1 MKLSLREQL
10 ERLAQRPAAPRVLSG
25 SPVTVRLEVPRG
37 HRVPFRITI
46 VKLLAHKGGMGLKPA
61 FDLLNERLLVE
72 CEVVETLPGVEN
84 LPELIEELA
93 KADVTATVVDPAF
106 AK

>member
-10 ERLAQRPAAPRVLSG
+10 EHLAQRRAAPRALSG

-37 HRVPFRITI
+37 HRLPLRITI
-46 VKLLAHKGGMGLKPA
+46 IKLLGDQGGMGVKPA
-61 FDLLNERLLVE
+61 FDFLNNRLLVE
-72 CEVVETLPGVEN
+72 CNVIVTLPGVEN

-93 KADVTATVVDPAF
+93 KADVTATVVEPAL